1 MGLLSLIDAMM
12 EMSMQEVLDK
22 IPLDH
27 ETKAV
32 LLGQP
37 SPLRPVYQLMLAHES
52 GEWEAAAE
60 LSRNLHLH
68 SEDVAGLY
76 WQAQEWARRVSNGE

>member
-1 MGLLSLIDAMM
+1 MESLL
-12 EMSMQEVLDK
+12 ET

-37 SPLRPVYQLMLAHES
+37 SPLRPVFRLMLAHES
-52 GEWEAAAE
+52 GEWEAATE
-60 LSRNLHLH
+60 LSRTLQLNP
-68 SEDVAGLY
+68 EEVAALY
-76 WQAQEWARRVSNGE
+76 WQAQQWGREMSQ